1 MTEHKNIDLN
11 TKRKQYSDI
20 LELGIV
26 FAFLFLIICIYV
38 PRAIWDE
45 EELFENESRFYME
58 NMYDV
63 QNFYKSVMGEY
74 NPDGLWA
81 IKVVSSV
88 RDSLTGDSTY
98 LGEQSITLD
107 NKTFSVNVPK
117 GYDIEFDTTFGFPM
131 TRRDTIT
138 DTTNTVVM
146 FSEELA
152 RNDTSYIQ
160 QKNLSKFT
168 EDSNFV
174 ALLEQVPT
182 ELVEVINY
190 YDSYIPDSSMYFCP
204 VSEKPYLISLKDEG
218 NAVRVDSPI
227 EETIVRRRYT
237 VFAFKANNH
246 GFINDGSKSW
256 DR

>member
-1 MTEHKNIDLN
+1 MNDQTKININ
-11 TKRKQYSDI
+11 TKRKQYSDL

-45 EELFENESRFYME
+45 EEIFEYQSRFYME

-63 QNFYKSVMGEY
+63 QSFYKSIMGEFD
-74 NPDGLWA
+74 PDGLWA

-98 LGEQSITLD
+98 LGEQSITLE

-131 TRRDTIT
+131 TRRDTIV
-138 DTTNTVVM
+138 DTTVTVVM
-146 FSEELA
+146 FSEELT

-160 QKNLSKFT
+160 QKNLSKFID
-168 EDSNFV
+168 DSNFV
-174 ALLEQVPT
+174 SILEQVPT
-182 ELVEVINY
+182 QRVEVVNY
-190 YDSYIPDSSMYFCP
+190 YDSYMPDSLMYF
-204 VSEKPYLISLKDEG
+204 SLFQKSLIL
-218 NAVRVDSPI
+218 
-227 EETIVRRRYT
+227 
-237 VFAFKANNH
+237 FH
-246 GFINDGSKSW
+246 
-256 DR
+256 

>member
-1 MTEHKNIDLN
+1 MNDQTKININ
-11 TKRKQYSDI
+11 TKRKQYSDL

-45 EELFENESRFYME
+45 EEIFENQSRFHME

-63 QNFYKSVMGEY
+63 QSFYKSIMGEFD
-74 NPDGLWA
+74 PDGLWA

-98 LGEQSITLD
+98 LGEQSITLE

-131 TRRDTIT
+131 TRRDTIV
-138 DTTNTVVM
+138 DTTVTVVM
-146 FSEELA
+146 FSEELT
-152 RNDTSYIQ
+152 RNDKSYIQ
-160 QKNLSKFT
+160 QKNHSKFIHY
-168 EDSNFV
+168 SNFV
-174 ALLEQVPT
+174 SILEQVPT
-182 ELVEVINY
+182 QRVEVVNY
-190 YDSYIPDSSMYFCP
+190 YDSYMPDSLMYFCP
-204 VSEKPYLISLKDEG
+204 VSEKPYLVSLKDEG
-218 NAVRVDSPI
+218 NAVRIDSPI